1 MHHLGQM
8 VSGNAI
14 SLRDILQLEQPVL
27 DRGVNE
33 HPKGVIA
40 EEAEFHATEWTDLEE
55 RPDKTTFGYN
65 RCPFRKFAA
74 SIEPKSR
81 PQVCS

>member
-1 MHHLGQM
+1 M
-8 VSGNAI
+8 VPGNAI

-40 EEAEFHATEWTDLEE
+40 EEAEFHATEWTSLHK
-55 RPDKTTFGYN
+55 RPDQMG
-65 RCPFRKFAA
+65 
-74 SIEPKSR
+74 
-81 PQVCS
+81 